1 VSKRTKKYSEMTATE
16 LAAAT
21 REFDEEN
28 VADTFRPMTPAEEA
42 DWQAAVQKRPRG
54 RPRVGKGVKV
64 VSLGIEAD
72 LLRRA
77 DALAKK
83 RRISRAKLVA
93 EGLEAVLAKGRRP
106 IRAQDA

>member
-1 VSKRTKKYSEMTATE
+1 MSKRTKKYSEMTTAE
-16 LAAAT
+16 LAEAT
-21 REFDEEN
+21 REFDQEN
-28 VADTFRPMTPAEEA
+28 VADTFRRMTPAEEA
-42 DWQAAVQKRPRG
+42 AWRAAVEKRPRG

-93 EGLEAVLAKGRRP
+93 EGLEAILGKAG
-106 IRAQDA
+106 A

>member
-1 VSKRTKKYSEMTATE
+1 VSRRQKKYWDMTAE
-16 LAAAT
+16 QLAEAT
-21 REFDEEN
+21 AEFGREG

-42 DWQAAVQKRPRG
+42 AWRAKVHQRPRG

-64 VSLGIEAD
+64 ISLGIESG
-72 LLRRA
+72 LLKRA

-93 EGLEAVLAKGRRP
+93 EGLETVLANAK
-106 IRAQDA
+106 Q

>member
-1 VSKRTKKYSEMTATE
+1 VSKRAKKYWEMTTRE
-16 LAAAT
+16 LAEAT
-21 REFDEEN
+21 AEFDQEA
-28 VADTFRPMTPAEEA
+28 VADTFRPMTAAEEA
-42 DWQAAVQKRPRG
+42 AWKEATQKRPRG

-64 VSLGIEAD
+64 VSLGIEAG

-93 EGLEAVLAKGRRP
+93 EGLEAVLAKREP
-106 IRAQDA
+106 

>member
-1 VSKRTKKYSEMTATE
+1 MSKRTKKYNEMTTAE
-16 LAAAT
+16 LAEAT

-42 DWQAAVQKRPRG
+42 AWRAATGQRPRG

-93 EGLEAVLAKGRRP
+93 EGLEAVLGKAG
-106 IRAQDA
+106 A